1 MPINLIEIR
10 KLVLPDDPKRRS
22 YFAAFQESLM
32 TDISELNSLIH
43 AYNDAATQVDRIN
56 ALDILNK
63 AIAQIDRKYP
73 DNLKSYLPDYHEKI
87 HKNLITS
94 IQTERMQLMPLH
106 DRVNSSF
113 EAYLAL
119 MDPEKVDK
127 LLLILLEPNF
137 SQEKLK
143 SNLFAD
149 DDVGRDVFL
158 QLLSNYEI
166 EVFLGNNCKNF
177 KVLNKNTNKVSIL
190 KVDNRL
196 NTPKD
201 AVDHLRARSMGDV
214 FTSDISEREAMCI
227 NPVDGKV
234 ISRTLLFTE
243 FLPAGDLKNDG
254 IHQVDDEKISSAI
267 HRYIQMATVLE
278 KIEQDGCCFTDMKN
292 GNWLVDDF
300 GELRIADKKSFL
312 FTHEVEEETV
322 DDYGDPIKKTI
333 KVLDLN
339 DPKNR
344 FYSLPRSRQMSPP
357 ELETLSATRAAIDVN
372 KMHTFM
378 LGKNLYQYLT
388 NCKDTGLFAGIKD
401 GEPIPLYSAEQL
413 DFSADLFT
421 TPKGMALQHTITT

>member
-1 MPINLIEIR
+1 M
-10 KLVLPDDPKRRS
+10 KFKRG
-22 YFAAFQESLM
+22 
-32 TDISELNSLIH
+32 
-43 AYNDAATQVDRIN
+43 V
-56 ALDILNK
+56 
-63 AIAQIDRKYP
+63 
-73 DNLKSYLPDYHEKI
+73 HEKI

-201 AVDHLRARSMGDV
+201 AVAHL
-214 FTSDISEREAMCI
+214 
-227 NPVDGKV
+227 
-234 ISRTLLFTE
+234 
-243 FLPAGDLKNDG
+243 
-254 IHQVDDEKISSAI
+254 
-267 HRYIQMATVLE
+267 
-278 KIEQDGCCFTDMKN
+278 
-292 GNWLVDDF
+292 
-300 GELRIADKKSFL
+300 
-312 FTHEVEEETV
+312 
-322 DDYGDPIKKTI
+322 
-333 KVLDLN
+333 
-339 DPKNR
+339 
-344 FYSLPRSRQMSPP
+344 
-357 ELETLSATRAAIDVN
+357 
-372 KMHTFM
+372 
-378 LGKNLYQYLT
+378 
-388 NCKDTGLFAGIKD
+388 
-401 GEPIPLYSAEQL
+401 
-413 DFSADLFT
+413 
-421 TPKGMALQHTITT
+421 